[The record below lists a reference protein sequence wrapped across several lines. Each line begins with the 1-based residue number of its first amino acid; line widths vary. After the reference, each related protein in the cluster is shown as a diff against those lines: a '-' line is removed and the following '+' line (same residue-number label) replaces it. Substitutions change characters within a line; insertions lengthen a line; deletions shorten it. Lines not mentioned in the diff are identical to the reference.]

1 MRLLSY
7 IAASLMLVFSACS
20 GSKLDRSQV
29 PVAGPA
35 PQINLGKY
43 ETFTLENGLK
53 VVVVQNS
60 KLPRVSYR
68 ITVDRGPLVE
78 GAVSGYTSMAGTLL
92 MAGTPS
98 RSKAQIDESVD
109 FLGANF
115 STYSTGMGGS
125 CLTKHS
131 EALLE
136 IMQDV
141 LMNPTFPEE
150 ELAKLKKQTMSGLT
164 SAKTSAD
171 QISGYISAIMTY
183 GKDHPYGEPATEE
196 TTEAISRDDLVSYY
210 NGYFRPNTS
219 YLVIVGDITPE
230 KAKSQANKYFGQWQ
244 AKEIDRKAYAKPV
257 QPNGNVVAF
266 VPLRGA
272 VQSVIDITAPVDL
285 PPGHPDA
292 IAVSVMANILGGG
305 VFGGR
310 LMQNLR
316 EDKAF
321 TYGARAN
328 VSTDPVIGSFSA
340 NASVRNEVTDSSI
353 TEFLYE
359 IERITTELVEDS
371 TLRFIKN
378 YMNGSFA
385 RSLES
390 PQTIANFAL
399 NIERYNLP
407 KDYYSTYLTKLEAVT
422 KEDVLRVAQRYIN
435 ANKLFITV
443 VGNKEEVGDKLAV
456 FAKSGAVDYYDM
468 YGNPFSDLMAAPA
481 GMTATDVFNA
491 YYKAVGGVDALSK
504 VNSSVE
510 TGTMTMGP
518 MALAYERKQKQ
529 PDKMTMNVSMGGQ
542 SLMTQVLNGKKG
554 SSSQMGAAAPM
565 TEEEVVDAL
574 MQIDLLA
581 LLNLDK
587 YGSRA
592 ELKGIG
598 KFNGEAVYVIDMYKG
613 ENLSS
618 SNYYSVA
625 TGLQIGSEVTQE
637 TPQGSM
643 TVSTVIS
650 GYIETQGVK
659 FPSQIVQTVGPQTIE
674 IKIDEIA
681 VNRRLNDADFIVN

>member
-7 IAASLMLVFSACS
+7 IAASMIFMLSACT

-43 ETFTLENGLK
+43 ETFTLDNGLK
-53 VVVVQNS
+53 VVVVQNN

-68 ITVDRGPLVE
+68 ITVDRGPLAE
-78 GAVSGYTSMAGTLL
+78 GNKAGYTSMAGDLL
-92 MAGTPS
+92 KAGTAS
-98 RSKAQIDESVD
+98 RSKAEIDEAVD

-115 STYSTGMGGS
+115 NTYSTGMSGS
-125 CLTKHS
+125 CLSKHS
-131 EALLE
+131 EALLA

-150 ELAKLKKQTMSGLT
+150 ELSKLKKQTLSGLT
-164 SAKTSAD
+164 SAKTSANS
-171 QISGYISAIMTY
+171 ISGYISAIMAY

-196 TTEAISRDDLVSYY
+196 TTEAITRDDLVSYY
-210 NGYFRPNTS
+210 EGYFRPNAS
-219 YLVIVGDITPE
+219 YLVIVGDISPE
-230 KAKSQANKYFGQWQ
+230 VAKSQANKYFGQWQ
-244 AKEIDRKAYAKPV
+244 AKEIDRKAYAKPIA
-257 QPNGNVVAF
+257 PNGNIVAF

-272 VQSVIDITAPVDL
+272 VQSVINITAPVDL

-292 IAVSVMANILGGG
+292 IAVSVMSNILGGG

-328 VSTDPVIGSFSA
+328 ISTDPVIGSFSA
-340 NASVRNEVTDSSI
+340 SASVRNEVTDSSI
-353 TEFLYE
+353 VEFLYE

-390 PQTIANFAL
+390 PQTIASFAL

-407 KDYYSTYLTKLEAVT
+407 KDYYSTYLTKLEAVS
-422 KEDVLRVAQRYIN
+422 KEDVLRVAQRYLN
-435 ANKLFITV
+435 ANKLNITV

-456 FAKSGAVDYYDM
+456 FAKSGEVDYFDM
-468 YGNPFSDLMAAPA
+468 YGNPYSDLVAAPD
-481 GMTATDVFNA
+481 GMTAVDVFNN
-491 YYKAVGGVDALSK
+491 YYKAIGGVEALGK
-504 VNSSVE
+504 VNSTIE

-518 MALAYERKQKQ
+518 MALTYERKQKH
-529 PDKMTMNVSMGGQ
+529 PDKMVMNVSMGGQ
-542 SLMTQVLNGKKG
+542 SLMTQVLNGRTG
-554 SSSQMGAAAPM
+554 SSSQMGASAPM
-565 TEEEVVDAL
+565 TEAEVVDAL
-574 MQIDLLA
+574 MQIDPLA

-598 KFNGEAVYVIDMYKG
+598 SFGGEDVYVVDLFKG
-613 ENLSS
+613 DVISS
-618 SNYYSVA
+618 TNYYSVA
-625 TGLQIGSEVTQE
+625 NGLQLGSEVSQE
-637 TPQGSM
+637 TPQGNM

-650 GYIETQGVK
+650 GYTEAQGVK
-659 FPSQIVQTVGPQTIE
+659 FPNHIVQTVGPQTIE

-681 VNRRLNDADFIVN
+681 VNRRLNDADFKVN